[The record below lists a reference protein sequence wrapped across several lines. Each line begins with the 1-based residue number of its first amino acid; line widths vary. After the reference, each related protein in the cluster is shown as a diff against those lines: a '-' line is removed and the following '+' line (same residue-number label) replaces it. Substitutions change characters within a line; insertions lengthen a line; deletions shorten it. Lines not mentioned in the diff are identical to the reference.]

1 MAKGGSKQTVTQGVD
16 PATQRYVAG
25 MRGAATQG
33 ANAITGGG
41 PFFTGPN
48 QTPIADQVQPF
59 MNPYISNVVDATRGE
74 FDFLRGQAQM
84 ATDQGATAAGAYGGS
99 RHGITSGA
107 RLGEIDRAQAGTIAS
122 LLQGGYT
129 DALNRGTAYSEHQ
142 RQLEQQRMQE
152 PVFRNQVAMGLY
164 NLGLGPTG
172 TVTSQPT
179 QTNRWGSALGGA
191 ATGASIGSMI
201 PGLGT
206 AVGAGIGGL
215 GGLLFG

>member
-16 PATQRYVAG
+16 PATQSYLAG
-25 MRGAATQG
+25 MRGTATQG
-33 ANAITGGG
+33 ANAIMNGG
-41 PFFTGPN
+41 PYFTGPN
-48 QTPIADQVQPF
+48 QTPIADQVAPF
-59 MNPYISNVVDATRGE
+59 MNPYISNVVNATRGE

-99 RHGITSGA
+99 RHGVASGA
-107 RLGEIDRAQAGTIAS
+107 RLGELDRAQAGTIAN
-122 LLQGGYT
+122 LLQSGYSQ
-129 DALNRGTAYSEHQ
+129 ALGMGTQYAEHQ

-152 PVFRNQVAMGLY
+152 PIFRNQQAMGLY
-164 NLGLGPTG
+164 NLGLGPVG
-172 TVTSQPT
+172 SVTTQPT
-179 QTNRWGSALGGA
+179 QSNKWGSALGGA

-206 AVGAGIGGL
+206 AIGAGIGGL